1 MRLKAM
7 FKIFLLLM
15 IDAFVL
21 IALFGYILGGL
32 ILLGIFLY
40 TWLGEYVSL
49 KSDQAVKL
57 QYLNPF
63 EQEKLSRIRQ
73 ALIRHTR
80 EKKDSN
86 IENIQ
91 FYVIPTE
98 EINAYSYGPHSI
110 AVTSQLLQT
119 SDELTLTAVL
129 AHEVSHSLN
138 YDAFISRLIFA
149 SIVCLVAFFSLVHA
163 FFLFII
169 LIVFLLLDQT
179 DILDLIIFKCITT
192 IVRWCI
198 HAIQYIIYF
207 IYRIIESAISRKC
220 EYRADHYAVE
230 LGYGYQLSYFLQMYV
245 GNYPV
250 HRLSDL
256 LYSSHP
262 QTDKRIARIEE
273 AQKQISNTMILHPF
287 F

>member
-15 IDAFVL
+15 VDAFVL

-63 EQEKLSRIRQ
+63 EQEKLSRVRQ

-80 EKKDSN
+80 EKKDAN

-110 AVTSQLLQT
+110 AATSQLLQT

-138 YDAFISRLIFA
+138 CDAFISRLLFA
-149 SIVCLVAFFSLVHA
+149 SIVYLVAFFSLLHA
-163 FFLFII
+163 FFIFII
-169 LIVFLLLDQT
+169 LIIFLILDQT
-179 DILDLIIFKCITT
+179 DILDIIIFKGITT

-262 QTDKRIARIEE
+262 QTDKRIAHIEE
-273 AQKQISNTMILHPF
+273 AQKQINNTMILHPF